1 MSISAIDNN
10 SFISYTLDR
19 LTSVKIL
26 ISILSSLRSDNNL
39 QNESLLIPSDSENDK

>member
-10 SFISYTLDR
+10 SFISCTLDR
-19 LTSVKIL
+19 PTSVKIL